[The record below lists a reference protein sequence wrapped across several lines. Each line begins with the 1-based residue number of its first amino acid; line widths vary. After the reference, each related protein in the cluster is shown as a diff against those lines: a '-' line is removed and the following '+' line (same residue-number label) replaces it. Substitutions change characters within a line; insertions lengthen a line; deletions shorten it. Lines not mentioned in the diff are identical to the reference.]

1 MILQKFGC
9 RKTGDKNRKQDCPIW
24 RGDSTMSSRR
34 CPKQPENDRKREN
47 YSHIFLRNSQLWNL
61 YRDLFIS
68 NREEPSLKSISFL
81 SCKQVKINPDK
92 NPPTWKKNIL
102 SKNITPV
109 KGKEL
114 DKWVSLEIATLFSM
128 PLLFP
133 KLSKWSETFIY

>member
-92 NPPTWKKNIL
+92 NPPTWKKIFFL
-102 SKNITPV
+102 KTLQ
-109 KGKEL
+109 L